1 MYEILAEYYDE
12 MMSADYDAWYSYL
25 KTFGIKGKVLE
36 LGCGTGNFTSRLC
49 KDGYSVTAVDLS
61 AEMLN
66 VASRKCG
73 ARRPLF
79 IKADMQE
86 FLPPTKVDTVLVACD
101 GVNYL
106 KEPSKLFSKV
116 YSYLAP
122 DGVFIFD
129 ISTEYKLRNVL
140 ADNVFY
146 FESEKAD
153 LVWQNDCKKNKL
165 DMRLVFFEKQQH
177 SYIKREENQ
186 RMYIYTQ
193 DELQK
198 ALFSA
203 GFKSVDVYGDM
214 TATEPKKNSERIHFV
229 VKKG

>member
-12 MMSADYDAWYSYL
+12 MMSADYDAWYAYL

-49 KDGYSVTAVDLS
+49 KDGYDVMAVDLS

-66 VASRKCG
+66 VASRKCNV
-73 ARRPLF
+73 RRPLL

-86 FLPPTKVDTVLVACD
+86 FLPPTMVDTVLVACD

-106 KEPSKLFSKV
+106 KEPNKLFSKV
-116 YSYLAP
+116 YSYLAS

-129 ISTEYKLRNVL
+129 VSTEYKLKNVL
-140 ADNVFY
+140 ADNVFF

-153 LVWQNDCKKNKL
+153 LVWQNYCKKNKL
-165 DMRLVFFEKQQH
+165 DMRLVFFEKSQH

-193 DELQK
+193 EELREM
-198 ALFSA
+198 LLLA
-203 GFKSVDVYGDM
+203 GFKSVSVYGDM
-214 TATEPKKNSERIHFV
+214 TALAPKKNSERIHFV